1 MQNISKTLI
10 QSFYKPRAEEAHK
23 GTFGHA
29 LIAAGSRGKIGAAIL
44 ATKACMRSGAGL
56 VTAFIPK
63 CGYDILQTSVPEA
76 MVLEST
82 SENHL
87 SGKIDINE
95 FSVVGMGCGIGK
107 HKQTTEL
114 LKHILSICKVP
125 LVLDADALN
134 ILSENKTWLKKLPE
148 NSVLTPHPKEFE
160 RLFGKTKNRQEA
172 IQLQKE
178 KAKEL
183 NCIIVLKGANT
194 TIATPKK
201 VYQNTTGNAGMAS
214 AGMGDVL
221 TGIITGILAQGY
233 TIEQAVVMSV
243 YLHGLAGDLAVKQL
257 SQESLI
263 ASDVIEHLPLA
274 FLEVEKL
281 E

>member
-1 MQNISKTLI
+1 MQSINKKLI
-10 QSFYKPRAEEAHK
+10 QSIYKPRAEEAHK
-23 GTFGHA
+23 GTFGHV
-29 LIAAGSRGKIGAAIL
+29 LIAAGSRGKIGAAVL

-87 SGKIDINE
+87 SGKIDVNV

-107 HKQTTEL
+107 HKQTAEL
-114 LKHILSICKVP
+114 LKHILSTCKMP

-134 ILSENKTWLKKLPE
+134 ILSENKTWLKKLPK
-148 NSVLTPHPKEFE
+148 NSILTPHPKEFE

-172 IQLQKE
+172 IQLQQQ

-183 NCIIVLKGANT
+183 KCIIVLKGAST
-194 TIATPKK
+194 TIATPKN
-201 VYQNTTGNAGMAS
+201 VFINTTGNSGMAS

-221 TGIITGILAQGY
+221 TGIITGIVAQGY
-233 TIEQAVVMSV
+233 TTEQAAIMGV
-243 YLHGLAGDLAVKQL
+243 YLHGLAGDLSVEKL
-257 SQESLI
+257 SQEGLI
-263 ASDVIEHLPLA
+263 ASDVIDHLPLT
-274 FLEVEKL
+274 FREMFY
-281 E
+281 